1 MIAVKYHLD
10 NYSQYSEQVKDFVL
24 EAIWFLLN
32 HNYFSFNGTFY
43 LQKRGTAMGARFAPT
58 YANLYLGWWEETHI
72 LGADAPCLEYVVM
85 YRRFID
91 DLLFVWNGSEGDF
104 NMLLQ
109 DLGNVELNLAFTGC
123 FSKSNIVYL
132 DLHIYIEKE
141 GIATTVH
148 TKPSAGNSL
157 LRADSCHPCHF
168 NKGIPRGQFL
178 RLRRNCSSDDNFLK
192 ESCKLRDKSTL
203 LKDKKTKKSGRGS
216 QYTQPVTLRTK
227 YSRQFN
233 RIKSI
238 VGKYLPIL
246 YADKDFKEIL
256 RTGYRIVARR
266 APTIGSILAPSL
278 FSRASKSK
286 TWLQSVGMFKC
297 NATRYFECSV
307 RHEKY
312 KINEFINC
320 NTKSVVYV
328 LTCRVCYK
336 QYVGCTVRPMK
347 ERIREHINTIR
358 SGSEATVVSRHF
370 KMCSHSN
377 VAMLKAQ
384 GIERIT
390 LDVRGGDLRAKL
402 LRAEVKWI
410 HKLNTRQPQGLNSVF
425 DISCYI

>member
-1 MIAVKYHLD
+1 
-10 NYSQYSEQVKDFVL
+10 
-24 EAIWFLLN
+24 
-32 HNYFSFNGTFY
+32 
-43 LQKRGTAMGARFAPT
+43 MGARFAPT

-72 LGADAPCLEYVVM
+72 LGADAPGLEYVVM

-91 DLLFVWNGSEGDF
+91 ALLFVWNGSEGDF
-104 NMLLQ
+104 NMFLQ
-109 DLGNVELNLAFTGC
+109 DLGNVELNLAFTV
-123 FSKSNIVYL
+123 KVTVYL
-132 DLHIYIEKE
+132 NLYIYIEKE

-157 LRADSCHPCHF
+157 LRADSCHPSHF

-192 ESCKLRDKSTL
+192 ESCKLQDKFLAKGYTLATLREALKFALSVDRSTL
-203 LKDKKTKKSGRGS
+203 LKDKRTGKLGRGP
-216 QYTQPVTLRTK
+216 QYTQPATLSTK

-246 YADKDFKEIL
+246 HADKDFKEIL
-256 RTGYRIVARR
+256 RTGYKIVARR
-266 APTIGSILAPSL
+266 APTIGFILAPGL
-278 FSRASKSK
+278 YSRVSKSK

-297 NATRYFECSV
+297 NATRCV
-307 RHEKY
+307 T
-312 KINEFINC
+312 C
-320 NTKSVVYV
+320 AVSVVYL

-370 KMCSHSN
+370 KMCSNSN

-390 LDVRGGDLRAKL
+390 LNVRGGDLRAKL